1 MPTTRWPV
9 APPSDEAPTLRYP
22 VWKAHCAAVTSTGWP
37 APWSCSSSPATN
49 APPATITLDLD
60 HTDDATYGQQALSF
74 CNSHYGHHCYL
85 PLLVFEAH
93 SGALVTAVLRPGKR
107 PTGASMP

>member
-1 MPTTRWPV
+1 MP
-9 APPSDEAPTLRYP
+9 
-22 VWKAHCAAVTSTGWP
+22 
-37 APWSCSSSPATN
+37 
-49 APPATITLDLD
+49 PPATITLDLD

-74 CNSHYGHHCYL
+74 YNHHCYL

>member
-1 MPTTRWPV
+1 MP
-9 APPSDEAPTLRYP
+9 
-22 VWKAHCAAVTSTGWP
+22 
-37 APWSCSSSPATN
+37 
-49 APPATITLDLD
+49 PPATITLDLD

-74 CNSHYGHHCYL
+74 YNHHCYL
-85 PLLVFEAH
+85 SLLVFEAH